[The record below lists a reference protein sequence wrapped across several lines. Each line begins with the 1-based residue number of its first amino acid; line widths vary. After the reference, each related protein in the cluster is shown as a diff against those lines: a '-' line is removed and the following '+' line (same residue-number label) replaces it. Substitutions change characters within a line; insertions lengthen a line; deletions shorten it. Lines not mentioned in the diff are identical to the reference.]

1 MTTSVQG
8 FSVVNHVGIT
18 VSNLENAIVF
28 YEALT
33 GKKITNQDKIGGKRM
48 AQTQGLTNTTI
59 KYANLHLDNLNIDL
73 LEYVEPKSNQAH
85 YSNDQISA
93 MHLCFEVT
101 DIHAAVNRLKAIGV
115 MPDGDPII
123 FEAQDGLKSGFGTG
137 VAYFTDPDGTNLELI
152 APTGPF
158 SRD

>member
-1 MTTSVQG
+1 
-8 FSVVNHVGIT
+8 
-18 VSNLENAIVF
+18 
-28 YEALT
+28 
-33 GKKITNQDKIGGKRM
+33 
-48 AQTQGLTNTTI
+48 
-59 KYANLHLDNLNIDL
+59 
-73 LEYVEPKSNQAH
+73 
-85 YSNDQISA
+85 
-93 MHLCFEVT
+93 MHLCFEVA